1 MRSTT
6 KLNESL
12 SKEKKAIDTP
22 ELMQMLS
29 CGRSTAVKVG
39 TEAKARV
46 QIGKR
51 VLWNANRIQEYLD
64 KISI

>member
-51 VLWNANRIQEYLD
+51 VLWHKKAVLD
-64 KISI
+64 FLESTRM